1 MKAAGRGEYNFD
13 GIPQMFDVPVFACMA
28 GAFPFI
34 GAYLWNAGCG
44 ETMLS
49 FVNNGKTDAASDWST
64 MSNGKAIIHDVK
76 R

>member
-1 MKAAGRGEYNFD
+1 MKKAGKGEYNFD

-28 GAFPFI
+28 GALPFV

-49 FVNNGKTDAASDWST
+49 STNNGKTDASSDWFEIT
-64 MSNGKAIIHDVK
+64 AGKVLL
-76 R
+76 